1 MYNVS
6 ILFKFLKY
14 GVYGEVIAIRSIDV
28 SEIEKK
34 VAELCIE
41 ANCHLGRDVLESIKS
56 AATVEESTVGKEILK
71 QLRENAVIA
80 GDEEIPICQDT
91 GFAIIFLEIGQN
103 VLLTGGDLYTSVNN
117 GVRDGYTKGFLR
129 KSIVKDPLD
138 RVNTGDN
145 TPAII
150 HTEIVPGE
158 NVKITVAP
166 KGGGSENMSALKM
179 LKPAEGV
186 DGVKSFII
194 ETVKNA
200 GPNPC
205 PPVVVGVGIGGSME
219 KAAVMSKHALTR
231 TLGELS
237 SDPDTAEL
245 EKELLVE
252 INKTGIGPQ
261 GLGGRTTA
269 LAVHIEKFAT
279 HIASLPVAVN
289 ISCHVY
295 RHKTAVI

>member
-1 MYNVS
+1 M
-6 ILFKFLKY
+6 
-14 GVYGEVIAIRSIDV
+14 IAIRSIDV
-28 SEIEKK
+28 IEIEKK

-41 ANCHLGRDVLESIKS
+41 ANCHLGSDVLDSIKD
-56 AATVEESTVGKEILK
+56 AAMVEESHIGKEILN
-71 QLRENAVIA
+71 QLIENAAIA
-80 GDEEIPICQDT
+80 SDEEIPICQDT
-91 GFAIIFLEIGQN
+91 GFAIIFLQIGQG
-103 VLLTGGDLYTSVNN
+103 VSLTGGDLYTAVNN
-117 GVRDGYTKGFLR
+117 GVREGYARGFLR

-179 LKPAEGV
+179 LKPADGV
-186 DGVKSFII
+186 DGVKGFII

-231 TLGELS
+231 TLGEPS
-237 SDPDTAEL
+237 PDHETAEL
-245 EKELLVE
+245 EKELLAE

-261 GLGGRTTA
+261 GLGGLTTA
-269 LAVHIEKFAT
+269 FAVHIEKFAT

-289 ISCHVY
+289 ISCHGY
-295 RHKTAVI
+295 RHKTAVL

>member
-1 MYNVS
+1 M
-6 ILFKFLKY
+6 
-14 GVYGEVIAIRSIDV
+14 IAIRSIDV

-41 ANCHLGRDVLESIKS
+41 ANCHLGNDVLESINN
-56 AATVEESTVGKEILK
+56 AAAAEESHIGKEILN
-71 QLRENAVIA
+71 QLVENAAIA
-80 GDEEIPICQDT
+80 DNEEIPVCQDT
-91 GFAIIFLEIGQN
+91 GFAIIFLEIGQG
-103 VLLTGGDLYTSVNN
+103 VLLTGGDLYTAVND
-117 GVRDGYTKGFLR
+117 GVRSGYAKGFLR

-138 RVNTGDN
+138 RINTGDN

-150 HTEIVPGE
+150 HTDIVPGE

-179 LKPAEGV
+179 LKPADGI

-200 GPNPC
+200 GSNPC

-219 KAAVMSKHALTR
+219 KAAVMAKHALIR
-231 TLGELS
+231 TLGEPS
-237 SDPDTAEL
+237 HDSDTAGL
-245 EKELLVE
+245 EKELLAE
-252 INKTGIGPQ
+252 INKIGIGPQ

-269 LAVHIEKFAT
+269 FAVHIEKFPT

-295 RHKTAVI
+295 RHKSAVI